1 MELGQTHYRFTDI
14 CMEQNQLK
22 LTLTCQNSQRIDIL
36 LTAKEAQHLV
46 DEVYNCVDDYRN
58 LRVSTGE
65 QSRSRDYSSSLSH
78 GTVATRRR

>member
-1 MELGQTHYRFTDI
+1 MELGQTHYRVTHI

-22 LTLTCQNSQRIDIL
+22 LTLTCQNSQHIDVL

-65 QSRSRDYSSSLSH
+65 
-78 GTVATRRR
+78 

>member
-1 MELGQTHYRFTDI
+1 MELGQTHYRFTYI

-22 LTLTCQNSQRIDIL
+22 LTLTCQNSQHIDIL

-65 QSRSRDYSSSLSH
+65 
-78 GTVATRRR
+78 

>member
-1 MELGQTHYRFTDI
+1 MELGQTQYRFTHI

-22 LTLTCQNSQRIDIL
+22 LTLTCQNSQHIDVL

-65 QSRSRDYSSSLSH
+65 
-78 GTVATRRR
+78 

>member
-1 MELGQTHYRFTDI
+1 MKLGQTHYRFTHI

-22 LTLTCQNSQRIDIL
+22 LTLTCQNSQHIDVL

-65 QSRSRDYSSSLSH
+65 
-78 GTVATRRR
+78 

>member
-1 MELGQTHYRFTDI
+1 MELGQTHYRFTHI
-14 CMEQNQLK
+14 CMEENQLK
-22 LTLTCQNSQRIDIL
+22 LTLTCQNSQHIDIL

-65 QSRSRDYSSSLSH
+65 
-78 GTVATRRR
+78 

>member
-1 MELGQTHYRFTDI
+1 MELGQTQYRFTHI

-22 LTLTCQNSQRIDIL
+22 LTLTCQNSQHIDVL

-58 LRVSTGE
+58 KGFNR
-65 QSRSRDYSSSLSH
+65 
-78 GTVATRRR
+78 

>member
-1 MELGQTHYRFTDI
+1 MELGQTHYRFTHI
-14 CMEQNQLK
+14 CMEQTQLK
-22 LTLTCQNSQRIDIL
+22 LTLTCQNSQHIDVL

-65 QSRSRDYSSSLSH
+65 
-78 GTVATRRR
+78 